1 MSDALH
7 VRYSIDWW
15 LAERGISPLGRARN
29 LRSMA
34 GNSEKHL
41 ATELG
46 AYTATLVPLPLDGDA
61 YDEAREALKAGP
73 GKTHF
78 VRSMKG
84 VQHGAEQRSDW
95 DAKKLQPKVTE
106 GNLGAYQ
113 AIERSVWRA
122 CGVPVGLFEATEG
135 REAFRQFIHLAL
147 EPLGDLLESEAA
159 EAGLRITVSFDRL
172 RGSDLAN
179 RARSF
184 KSLYETAVANGD
196 MDVEDALAITGLLLD
211 EA

>member
-1 MSDALH
+1 MLKN
-7 VRYSIDWW
+7 W
-15 LAERGISPLGRARN
+15 
-29 LRSMA
+29 
-34 GNSEKHL
+34 
-41 ATELG
+41 G
-46 AYTATLVPLPLDGDA
+46 AYTGTLVPLPLDDEA
-61 YDEAREALKAGP
+61 YDKARKDLKGGP

-78 VRSMKG
+78 VRSQRNL
-84 VQHGAEQRSDW
+84 QHGAEQRSDW

-122 CGVPVGLFEATEG
+122 CGVPTGLFEGKEG

-159 EAGLRITVSFDRL
+159 EAGLRISVSFDRL

-184 KSLYETAVANGD
+184 KSFVRNRRGQRRHGCGRRAGD
-196 MDVEDALAITGLLLD
+196 YRPFAG
-211 EA
+211 